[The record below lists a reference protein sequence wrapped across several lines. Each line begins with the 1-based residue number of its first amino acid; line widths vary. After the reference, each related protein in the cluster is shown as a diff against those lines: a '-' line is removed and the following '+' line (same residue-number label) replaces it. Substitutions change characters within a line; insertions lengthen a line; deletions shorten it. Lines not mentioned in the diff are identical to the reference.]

1 MTGPRKTGAQ
11 LTAAYLLGRIC
22 SAASTPSPFA
32 FFCELTRRP
41 FGGEARGL
49 RHRVISPSASA
60 GAVLV
65 PCSAAARRSRAA
77 LSADARPEKR
87 DRRADRGRRSRA
99 RRLATSPAT
108 GRPRERG
115 TPRSE
120 KTRRRSDGGAQ
131 RASCHCLLEKE
142 DLSLWDEKLLSTR
155 YLNTSKTVMLQVE
168 LFSPPRRGPGPRKD
182 APLFVAY
189 NTPGLVG
196 PEIEGPT
203 ATHQHTGTVPRLGGP
218 AVSAVP
224 APPKLDIPRL
234 LGP

>member
-1 MTGPRKTGAQ
+1 MWPISSSRASRRRIPAYRPSGVRRDDRATKDGS
-11 LTAAYLLGRIC
+11 AAYLLGRIC

-32 FFCELTRRP
+32 FLCELTRRP

-115 TPRSE
+115 TPSSCN
-120 KTRRRSDGGAQ
+120 RRRVA
-131 RASCHCLLEKE
+131 
-142 DLSLWDEKLLSTR
+142 
-155 YLNTSKTVMLQVE
+155 VE
-168 LFSPPRRGPGPRKD
+168 RRRWAGFGKPCCR
-182 APLFVAY
+182 
-189 NTPGLVG
+189 
-196 PEIEGPT
+196 
-203 ATHQHTGTVPRLGGP
+203 
-218 AVSAVP
+218 S
-224 APPKLDIPRL
+224 
-234 LGP
+234 